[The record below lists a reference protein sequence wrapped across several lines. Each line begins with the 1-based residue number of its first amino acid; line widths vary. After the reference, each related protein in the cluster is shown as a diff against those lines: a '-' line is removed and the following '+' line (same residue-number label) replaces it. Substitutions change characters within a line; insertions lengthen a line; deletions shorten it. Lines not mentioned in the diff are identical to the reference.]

1 MSRRS
6 DMHGFTLIELMIT
19 LALLTIAVSIAVPN
33 FTFLVQKTRL
43 QGKADD
49 LVRLLQY
56 ARGEAVTRRT
66 TATITVDDDGPW
78 ILRVGSDERQLEHIP
93 SQAQLLAD
101 VTQITFR
108 PNGTASPAVI
118 TLCRESDPETGFVV
132 EVQPSGAP
140 RLHPRGEDTDGSVL
154 TSCTP

>member
-1 MSRRS
+1 
-6 DMHGFTLIELMIT
+6 
-19 LALLTIAVSIAVPN
+19 
-33 FTFLVQKTRL
+33 
-43 QGKADD
+43 

-78 ILRVGSDERQLEHIP
+78 SLRVGSDERQLEHLP
-93 SQAQLLAD
+93 GQVQLLAD
-101 VTQITFR
+101 VAQIAFR
-108 PNGTASPAVI
+108 PNGTATPAVI
-118 TLCRESDPETGFVV
+118 TLCRESDPQTGFVV

-140 RLHPRGEDTDGSVL
+140 RLHPLGQDTDGSAL

>member
-19 LALLTIAVSIAVPN
+19 LVLLTIAVSIAVPS

-43 QGKADD
+43 QSKADD

-78 ILRVGSDERQLEHIP
+78 SLRVGSDERQLEHLP
-93 SQAQLLAD
+93 GQVQLLAD
-101 VTQITFR
+101 VAQIAFR
-108 PNGTASPAVI
+108 PNGTATPAVI
-118 TLCRESDPETGFVV
+118 TLCRESDPQTGFVV

-140 RLHPRGEDTDGSVL
+140 RLHPLGQDTDGSAL